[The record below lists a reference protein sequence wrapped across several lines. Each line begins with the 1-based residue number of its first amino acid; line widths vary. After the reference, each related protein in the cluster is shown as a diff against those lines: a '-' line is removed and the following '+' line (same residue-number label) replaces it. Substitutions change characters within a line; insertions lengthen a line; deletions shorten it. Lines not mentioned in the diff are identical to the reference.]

1 MKPRYLL
8 FIHRERKNSPP
19 LSACTAESDR
29 FRTMT
34 FHVKLWHLLVTA
46 LLLVEMVAQTL
57 RNFLYLHTDLTG
69 GLIGIAL
76 SSSALAL
83 FLWVFLTRRS

>member
-1 MKPRYLL
+1 M
-8 FIHRERKNSPP
+8 
-19 LSACTAESDR
+19 
-29 FRTMT
+29 
-34 FHVKLWHLLVTA
+34 VT
-46 LLLVEMVAQTL
+46 QTL

-83 FLWVFLTRRS
+83 FLWVFLTRRT